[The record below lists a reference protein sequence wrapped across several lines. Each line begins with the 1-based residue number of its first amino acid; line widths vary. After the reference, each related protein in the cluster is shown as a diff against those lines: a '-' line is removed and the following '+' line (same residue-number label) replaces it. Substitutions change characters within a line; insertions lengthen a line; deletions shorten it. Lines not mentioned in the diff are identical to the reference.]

1 MMPEFGNVLEIV
13 TATDPG
19 MVRSYNEDKDIHA
32 ALGSLR
38 SNLPLA
44 AQQLVQ
50 LANDSGGSDN
60 ISVILVRV
68 LD

>member
-1 MMPEFGNVLEIV
+1 MLTN
-13 TATDPG
+13 
-19 MVRSYNEDKDIHA
+19 KDIHA